1 MLTNAVRKSIATT
14 QIVLESDNGDIGAP
28 PDMPDSSNDYTGQ
41 SMAQVPPPI
50 PVPLLP
56 SPTPPLVQAMQSSGG
71 TNRAAV
77 IVPPPPPFPGFS
89 KPLYAAGANR
99 SAPPSPPPP
108 VPPPAAVEGSG
119 TQWGTELS
127 PNACSTGS
135 RDFETAPSQPLPFAR
150 QQSSGTFSTAV
161 PFPVP
166 TLEVES
172 RPRGAE
178 LSPPPSF
185 TDFRDLEDS
194 APSTTRPPR
203 PPGVAPSGQ
212 QKYTILRH
220 KACL

>member
-1 MLTNAVRKSIATT
+1 MLTGAARKSIAAA
-14 QIVLESDNGDIGAP
+14 QIVLDSDNGDIGAP
-28 PDMPDSSNDYTGQ
+28 PDMSDSSNDYTDQ
-41 SMAQVPPPI
+41 SM
-50 PVPLLP
+50 
-56 SPTPPLVQAMQSSGG
+56 
-71 TNRAAV
+71 
-77 IVPPPPPFPGFS
+77 
-89 KPLYAAGANR
+89 
-99 SAPPSPPPP
+99 
-108 VPPPAAVEGSG
+108 
-119 TQWGTELS
+119 
-127 PNACSTGS
+127 
-135 RDFETAPSQPLPFAR
+135 APSQPLPFAR

-161 PFPVP
+161 LFPVP

-194 APSTTRPPR
+194 TPSTTRPPR